1 MSTLLG
7 EHAPGVSISAQKSML
22 GHTLGAAGALESV
35 ATIQAMREGAVPP
48 TINLESPDEDVN
60 GLDLTPNTAT
70 RRPIRAAINNSFGF
84 GGQNAALVFR
94 RWDG

>member
-1 MSTLLG
+1 
-7 EHAPGVSISAQKSML
+7 VSAQKSML

-35 ATIQAMREGAVPP
+35 AVIQAMREGAIPP
-48 TINLESPDEDVN
+48 TINLRHPDEHAD

-70 RRPIRAAINNSFGF
+70 RRPVRAALNNSFGF